1 MLGDPTKT
9 ELLAE
14 ARGYLE
20 LAPGSSPT
28 QAFADKVSISSVC
41 RLAQHTQNMLGDSS
55 KTSLVAEARGG
66 YLELASG
73 SSPTF
78 ADFVTL

>member
-55 KTSLVAEARGG
+55 KTSLVAEARG